1 MTEMWY
7 NIYIEYK
14 CSLSAAMEV
23 INMNCLEEAKQ
34 LDSELKEI
42 RRHIHSCPEAGK
54 SLPATKVFVMD
65 KLREYGYEP
74 EEICESGIVALL
86 RGGQAPADSKTILL
100 RADMDALAIKEEA
113 PVDFA
118 SQNGFMHA
126 CGHDMHA
133 TMLLGAAKLL
143 KTHENELRGNVKLV
157 FQPDEEGFTG
167 AKTMLAAGVLENPKV
182 DVGMA
187 LHVNSGTPSGMFLC
201 GLGTC
206 MAGCTLFRV
215 RVKGTGCHGAM
226 PETGVDPI
234 NIAAH
239 IYLSLQEIVARE
251 IAPTSPVAL
260 TIGKFDGGKA
270 PNIIPEEVVME
281 GTIRT
286 MDRDLSAK
294 IYKRIEEISTQT
306 AALFRG
312 AAEVAEMASAPPLLN
327 DKELVK
333 EMAGYIKEI
342 TDPSKVYLFEQG
354 GMGSEDFASYTYEIP
369 CSYLLL
375 GAGTAQENELY
386 GKPMHNDHV
395 VFNEDIMPLGSAAL
409 ATCAT
414 EWLNNNQ

>member
-1 MTEMWY
+1 
-7 NIYIEYK
+7 
-14 CSLSAAMEV
+14 
-23 INMNCLEEAKQ
+23 MNYLEEAKQ

-54 SLPATKVFVMD
+54 SLPETKAFVKE

-74 EEICESGIVALL
+74 EEICESGVVAVLH
-86 RGGQAPADSKTILL
+86 GGQAPADSKTILL

-113 PVDFA
+113 PVEFA

-167 AKTMLAAGVLENPKV
+167 AKAMLAAGVLDNPKV
-182 DVGMA
+182 DAGMA

-201 GLGTC
+201 GQGVC
-206 MAGCTLFRV
+206 MAGCTLFRIK
-215 RVKGTGCHGAM
+215 VKGTGCHGAM

-286 MDRDLSAK
+286 MDRDLSAM
-294 IYKRIEEISTQT
+294 IYKRIEEITTQT
-306 AALFRG
+306 ATLFRG
-312 AAEVAEMASAPPLLN
+312 SAEVTEMASAPPLLN

-375 GAGTAQENELY
+375 GAGTPQENPLF

-414 EWLNNNQ
+414 EWLANNK

>member
-1 MTEMWY
+1 
-7 NIYIEYK
+7 
-14 CSLSAAMEV
+14 
-23 INMNCLEEAKQ
+23 MNYLEESKQ
-34 LDSELKEI
+34 ISNELKEI

-54 SLPATKVFVMD
+54 SLPVTKAFVMD
-65 KLREYGYEP
+65 KLNEYGYEP
-74 EEICESGIVALL
+74 EEICESGIVAVL
-86 RGGQAPADSKTILL
+86 RGGQASAESKTILL

-113 PVDFA
+113 PVEFA
-118 SQNGFMHA
+118 SRNGFMHA
-126 CGHDMHA
+126 CGHDMHTA
-133 TMLLGAAKLL
+133 MLLGAAKLL
-143 KTHENELRGNVKLV
+143 KAHEKELKGNVKFV

-167 AKTMLAAGVLENPKV
+167 AKKMLAAGVLENPKA

-201 GLGTC
+201 GLGVC
-206 MAGCTLFRV
+206 MAGCTLFKIK
-215 RVKGTGCHGAM
+215 VKGTGCHGAM

-234 NIAAH
+234 NIATH

-260 TIGKFDGGKA
+260 TIGRFDGGKA

-286 MDRDLSAK
+286 MDRDLSDK
-294 IYKRIEEISTQT
+294 IYNRIEEISKQT
-306 AALFRG
+306 AELFRG
-312 AAEVAEMASAPPLLN
+312 SAEVTEMASAPPLLN

-375 GAGTAQENELY
+375 GAGSPQENPLF
-386 GKPMHNDHV
+386 GRPMHNDHV

-414 EWLNNNQ
+414 KWLANN

>member
-1 MTEMWY
+1 
-7 NIYIEYK
+7 
-14 CSLSAAMEV
+14 
-23 INMNCLEEAKQ
+23 MNYLEESKQ
-34 LDSELKEI
+34 ISNELKEI

-54 SLPATKVFVMD
+54 SLPVTKAFVMD
-65 KLREYGYEP
+65 KLNEYGYEP
-74 EEICESGIVALL
+74 EEICESGIVAVL
-86 RGGQAPADSKTILL
+86 RGGQTSAESKTILL

-113 PVDFA
+113 PVEFA
-118 SQNGFMHA
+118 SRNGFMHA
-126 CGHDMHA
+126 CGHDMHTA
-133 TMLLGAAKLL
+133 MLLGAAKLL
-143 KTHENELRGNVKLV
+143 KAHEKELKGNVKFV

-167 AKTMLAAGVLENPKV
+167 AKKMLAAGVLENPKA

-201 GLGTC
+201 GLGVC
-206 MAGCTLFRV
+206 MAGCTLFKIK
-215 RVKGTGCHGAM
+215 VKGTGCHGAM

-234 NIAAH
+234 NIATH

-260 TIGKFDGGKA
+260 TIGRFDGGKA

-286 MDRDLSAK
+286 MDRDLSDK
-294 IYKRIEEISTQT
+294 IYNRIEEISKQT
-306 AALFRG
+306 AELFRG
-312 AAEVAEMASAPPLLN
+312 YAEVTETASAPPLLN

-342 TDPSKVYLFEQG
+342 TDPSKVFIFEQG

-375 GAGTAQENELY
+375 GAGSPSENPLF

-395 VFNEDIMPLGSAAL
+395 VFNEDILPLGSAAL

-414 EWLNNNQ
+414 KWLANN

>member
-1 MTEMWY
+1 
-7 NIYIEYK
+7 
-14 CSLSAAMEV
+14 
-23 INMNCLEEAKQ
+23 MNYLEEAKQ

-54 SLPATKVFVMD
+54 SLPETKAYVMD

-74 EEICESGIVALL
+74 EEICESGIVAVL
-86 RGGQAPADSKTILL
+86 RGDQAPSDTKTILL

-118 SQNGFMHA
+118 SKNGFMHA
-126 CGHDMHA
+126 CGHDMHV

-143 KTHENELRGNVKLV
+143 KAHERELKGNVKFV

-167 AKTMLAAGVLENPKV
+167 AKAMLEAGVLENPKV
-182 DVGMA
+182 DAGMA

-201 GLGTC
+201 GQGVC
-206 MAGCTLFRV
+206 MAGCTLFRIK
-215 RVKGTGCHGAM
+215 VKGTGCHGAM

-251 IAPTSPVAL
+251 ITPTSPVAL

-306 AALFRG
+306 ATLFRG
-312 AAEVAEMASAPPLLN
+312 SAEVTEMASAPPLLN
-327 DKELVK
+327 DKDLVK

-375 GAGTAQENELY
+375 GAGTPQENPLF
-386 GKPMHNDHV
+386 GKTMHNDHV

-414 EWLNNNQ
+414 EWLANN

>member
-1 MTEMWY
+1 
-7 NIYIEYK
+7 
-14 CSLSAAMEV
+14 
-23 INMNCLEEAKQ
+23 MNYLEEAKK

-54 SLPATKVFVMD
+54 SLPETKSFVMD
-65 KLREYGYEP
+65 KLREYGYNP
-74 EEICESGIVALL
+74 EEICESGIVAVL
-86 RGGQAPADSKTILL
+86 RGGNASDDTKTILL

-143 KTHENELRGNVKLV
+143 KAHERELKGNVKFV

-182 DVGMA
+182 DAGMA

-201 GLGTC
+201 GQGVC
-206 MAGCTLFRV
+206 MAGCTLFKIK
-215 RVKGTGCHGAM
+215 VKGTGCHGAM

-270 PNIIPEEVVME
+270 PNIIPEDVVME

-294 IYKRIEEISTQT
+294 IFKRIEEISVQT

-312 AAEVAEMASAPPLLN
+312 SAEVTEMASAPPLLN

-375 GAGTAQENELY
+375 GAGSPQENPLF
-386 GKPMHNDHV
+386 GRPMHNDHV

-409 ATCAT
+409 ATCA
-414 EWLNNNQ
+414 EDWLANN

>member
-1 MTEMWY
+1 
-7 NIYIEYK
+7 
-14 CSLSAAMEV
+14 
-23 INMNCLEEAKQ
+23 
-34 LDSELKEI
+34 
-42 RRHIHSCPEAGK
+42 
-54 SLPATKVFVMD
+54 MD
-65 KLREYGYEP
+65 KLNEYGYEP
-74 EEICESGIVALL
+74 EEICESGIVAVL
-86 RGGQAPADSKTILL
+86 RGGQTSAESKTILL

-113 PVDFA
+113 PVEFA
-118 SQNGFMHA
+118 SRNGFMHA
-126 CGHDMHA
+126 CGHDMHTA
-133 TMLLGAAKLL
+133 MLLGAAKLL
-143 KTHENELRGNVKLV
+143 KAHEKELKGNVKFV

-167 AKTMLAAGVLENPKV
+167 AKKMLAAGVLENPKA

-201 GLGTC
+201 GLGVC
-206 MAGCTLFRV
+206 MAGCTLFKIK
-215 RVKGTGCHGAM
+215 VKGTGCHGAM

-234 NIAAH
+234 NIATH

-260 TIGKFDGGKA
+260 TIGRFDGGKA

-286 MDRDLSAK
+286 MDRDLSDK
-294 IYKRIEEISTQT
+294 IYNRIEEISKQT
-306 AALFRG
+306 AELFRG
-312 AAEVAEMASAPPLLN
+312 YAEVTETASAPPLLN

-342 TDPSKVYLFEQG
+342 TDPSKVFIFEQG

-375 GAGTAQENELY
+375 GAGSPSENPLF

-395 VFNEDIMPLGSAAL
+395 VFNEDILPLGSAAL

-414 EWLNNNQ
+414 KWLANN

>member
-7 NIYIEYK
+7 NIYIDFK
-14 CSLSAAMEV
+14 CGRAAMEV
-23 INMNCLEEAKQ
+23 LTMNYLEEAKQ
-34 LDSELKEI
+34 LGSELLEI

-54 SLPATKVFVMD
+54 SLPETKAFVMD

-74 EEICESGIVALL
+74 EEICESGIVAVLC
-86 RGGQAPADSKTILL
+86 GGKASAESKTILL

-113 PVDFA
+113 PVEFA

-126 CGHDMHA
+126 CGHDIHA

-143 KTHENELRGNVKLV
+143 KVHENELHGNVKLV

-182 DVGMA
+182 DAGMA

-201 GLGTC
+201 GQGVC
-206 MAGCTLFRV
+206 MAGCTLFRIK
-215 RVKGTGCHGAM
+215 VKGTGCHGAM

-286 MDRDLSAK
+286 MDRDLSSK
-294 IYKRIEEISTQT
+294 IYKRIEEISAQT

-312 AAEVAEMASAPPLLN
+312 SAEVTEMASAPPLLN

-375 GAGTAQENELY
+375 GAGSTQENPLF

-409 ATCAT
+409 AKCAT
-414 EWLNNNQ
+414 EWLANN